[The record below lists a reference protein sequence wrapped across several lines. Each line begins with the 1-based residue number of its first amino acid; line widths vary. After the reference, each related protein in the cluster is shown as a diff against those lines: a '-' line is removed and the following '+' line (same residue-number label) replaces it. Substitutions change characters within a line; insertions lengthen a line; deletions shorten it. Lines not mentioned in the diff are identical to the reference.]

1 MTKLKQKSE
10 FNFDAAKVLI
20 DNNLYAPSVHCAY
33 YSCFQLMKFALKDF
47 CGIEYIELRRRIGLS
62 QQNTHSFVIK
72 ELGNEII
79 KNDRHTYNE
88 FSRKIKDL
96 KTFRTDSDYE
106 NTEIISDQG
115 QKAYKLAGEIR
126 SLLIENLHL

>member
-1 MTKLKQKSE
+1 MLL
-10 FNFDAAKVLI
+10 AYIVLI
-20 DNNLYAPSVHCAY
+20 IVV
-33 YSCFQLMKFALKDF
+33 FQLMKFALKDF
-47 CGIEYIELRRRIGLS
+47 CGIEYTELKHRIGLS

-79 KNDRHTYNE
+79 KKDRHTYIE

-106 NTEIISDQG
+106 NTEIIFDQG
-115 QKAYKLAGEIR
+115 QKAYNLAGEIR